1 MSNRQ
6 YKDVLGFDPPVFAIV
21 AIILTVLAFATG
33 CVAIGYALAK
43 FF

>member
-1 MSNRQ
+1 MNNRQ
-6 YKDVLGFDPPVFAIV
+6 YEDVLGFDPPVSTIV

-33 CVAIGYALAK
+33 CVALGYALAK